1 MNAISSSHN
10 QLQEHSFSS
19 STFQITMSDNEVS
32 LSTIESHEQGDE
44 TQDRELLSDM
54 DESLSMN
61 ESHEQEDDL
70 QDQEDLDPPPT
81 ACKTG
86 IKARLDQAVKQ
97 MKRVN
102 RSSDLV
108 PLNHEYEVMKKELRI
123 LLNLTKT
130 YKASMLS
137 MDKARTEVCCESIE
151 TSSPSILLPMIA
163 NTFLF
168 SFFSMLHHRWS

>member
-32 LSTIESHEQGDE
+32 LSTIASHEQGDE
-44 TQDRELLSDM
+44 SQDRELLSDM
-54 DESLSMN
+54 DESLSMI
-61 ESHEQEDDL
+61 ESHEQDDL
-70 QDQEDLDPPPT
+70 QDQEDLDPPT

-86 IKARLDQAVKQ
+86 IRARLDQAVKQ

-137 MDKARTEVCCESIE
+137 MDKARTEVSCESIE

>member
-1 MNAISSSHN
+1 MNAISGSHN

-32 LSTIESHEQGDE
+32 LSTIESHEQGDD

-70 QDQEDLDPPPT
+70 QDQEDLDPPT

-137 MDKARTEVCCESIE
+137 MDKARTEVSCESIE

-163 NTFLF
+163 NTFLA
-168 SFFSMLHHRWS
+168 FFSMLPHRWS